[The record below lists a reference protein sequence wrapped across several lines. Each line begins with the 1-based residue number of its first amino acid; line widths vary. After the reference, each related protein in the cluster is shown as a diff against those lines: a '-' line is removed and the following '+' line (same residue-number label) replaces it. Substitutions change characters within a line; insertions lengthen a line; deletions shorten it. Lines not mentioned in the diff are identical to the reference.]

1 MASRIRSRRS
11 DEGVMQNLAHDRL
24 WRASEVAL
32 SKFAA
37 ARDLEPDEI
46 RRRRAR
52 RRPQN
57 PGLQAPFIVWRLIAE
72 AGSIPIEDVNAENG
86 E

>member
-1 MASRIRSRRS
+1 MSAI
-11 DEGVMQNLAHDRL
+11 
-24 WRASEVAL
+24 WRNSEMTP
-32 SKFAA
+32 SEFSA

-52 RRPQN
+52 RQPQN

-72 AGSIPIEDVNAENG
+72 TASIPIEDVNAENG